1 MAILLN
7 KASLTRGLEFTG
19 VKFKPEVSKLFKSE
33 QHYPQDARLIRD
45 SSSSQVTAAEVPNV
59 TVESVR
65 RSREAPLT
73 IADIDSIRVQLKT
86 VKDIRGG
93 WQQMWDNIAT
103 CCQTESATALGPDDA
118 ELEQLHRALL
128 THPDEARDRSDDTCQ
143 VRDEQHAGQQS
154 LADQRTVAILNT
166 AAVSPREVSI
176 SRVLNLARLR
186 KRQLQLVCASFGE
199 HTPQTAAC
207 AFLLADLFSAH
218 HCHDQARVYA
228 RLGIEALLNTD
239 LVPVE
244 M

>member
-1 MAILLN
+1 
-7 KASLTRGLEFTG
+7 
-19 VKFKPEVSKLFKSE
+19 VSKLFKSE

-45 SSSSQVTAAEVPNV
+45 SSSSQITAAEVLSVP
-59 TVESVR
+59 VESVR

-103 CCQTESATALGPDDA
+103 CCQTESSPTDVGPDEDPEVA
-118 ELEQLHRALL
+118 LLHRALL
-128 THPDEARDRSDDTCQ
+128 THPDESHDTCQ

-154 LADQRTVAILNT
+154 LADQRTAAILNP
-166 AAVSPREVSI
+166 ALSPRDVGI
-176 SRVLNLARLR
+176 ARVLNLARLR
-186 KRQLQLVCASFGE
+186 KRQLQLVHESFGE
-199 HTPQTAAC
+199 HTPQSAAC
-207 AFLLADLFSAH
+207 AFLLVDLFSAH

-239 LVPVE
+239 FVPVE

>member
-1 MAILLN
+1 MRC
-7 KASLTRGLEFTG
+7 LTRTAEFTG
-19 VKFKPEVSKLFKSE
+19 VKFKSEVSKLFKSE
-33 QHYPQDARLIRD
+33 QHYPQDARLIRN
-45 SSSSQVTAAEVPNV
+45 SSSQITAAEVASAP
-59 TVESVR
+59 VESAR

-103 CCQTESATALGPDDA
+103 CCQPESATMELGPDEDPEVA
-118 ELEQLHRALL
+118 ELRRALL
-128 THPDEARDRSDDTCQ
+128 TAPDESH

-154 LADQRTVAILNT
+154 LADQRTAAILNP
-166 AAVSPREVSI
+166 VLSPRDVS
-176 SRVLNLARLR
+176 STRVLNLARLR
-186 KRQLQLVCASFGE
+186 KRQLQLVHESFGE
-199 HTPQTAAC
+199 HTPQSAAC

-218 HCHDQARVYA
+218 CCHDQARVYA

-239 LVPVE
+239 FVPVE